1 MQLSRLIG
9 PELEQIL
16 RENPSEVRELLDEI
30 HPADFADI
38 VRELDDQRAGALLVE
53 LPPDF
58 AAQVF
63 EHLEEP
69 QQETLAEEMGLE
81 HTARLTS
88 HMDADDRADFFSVL
102 PPAIGAPLLETL
114 EKVDPEAAEEVEE
127 LSRWPDTSAG
137 GLMTTELVSV
147 RPGLTIGQAIAEVRR
162 RAHEVDA
169 VDRVFVVA
177 DGGHLEGTLEL
188 LELLRA
194 GETVPVSDV
203 MQRNVISVPPELD
216 QEEVADV
223 LAKYDLVTLPVVDQR
238 GTLLGVITSDDIL
251 DVVREE
257 HEEDVQRMGAV
268 QPIDEGYFAASLGVY
283 VRKRAPWLLVLF
295 VGGFFTTTAMRR
307 FDGALAAVA
316 SLSFYLP
323 LLISAGGN
331 SGSQSSTLVIRA
343 LATGDIEARDW
354 HRVLLRELAQ
364 GLILGSM
371 LAALG
376 ATRVLASGDGLELAL
391 VVAATLV
398 CIVVMGCV
406 VGGMM
411 PLALSRLGLD
421 PATSSTPFIA
431 TLVDVLGIVIYLGL
445 ATLLLEAVARA
456 HPVVGV
462 P

>member
-16 RENPSEVRELLDEI
+16 RENPAEVRELLDEI

-81 HTARLTS
+81 NTARLTS
-88 HMDADDRADFFSVL
+88 HMDADERADFFSVL
-102 PPAIGAPLLETL
+102 PPAIGEPLLETL

-127 LSRWPDTSAG
+127 LSRWADTSAG
-137 GLMTTELVSV
+137 GLMTTELVTIA
-147 RPGLTIGQAIAEVRR
+147 PQLTIGEAIAEVRR

-169 VDRVFVVA
+169 TDRVFVVA
-177 DGGHLEGTLEL
+177 QGDRLQGTLEL
-188 LELLRA
+188 RDLLLSA
-194 GETVPVSDV
+194 ESAPVSQV
-203 MQRNVISVPPELD
+203 MQRNVISVPPEMD
-216 QEEVADV
+216 QEEVASV
-223 LAKYDLVTLPVVDQR
+223 LAKYDLVTLPVVDEK
-238 GTLLGVITSDDIL
+238 GALLGVITADDIL
-251 DVVREE
+251 DVLHEE
-257 HEEDVQRMGAV
+257 HQEDVQRMGAV
-268 QPIDEGYFAASLGVY
+268 EPIGEGYFDASLGVY

-295 VGGFFTTTAMRR
+295 FGGFFTTTALRR

-316 SLSFYLP
+316 TLSFYLP
-323 LLISAGGN
+323 LLIAAGGN

-343 LATGDIEARDW
+343 LATGDIATRDW
-354 HRVLLRELAQ
+354 HRVLVRELAQ

-371 LAALG
+371 LATLG
-376 ATRVLASGDGLELAL
+376 AARVLLSGDGAQLAS

-406 VGGMM
+406 IGGMM

-445 ATLLLEAVARA
+445 ATLLLEAVAHA
-456 HPVVGV
+456 SPVPGA